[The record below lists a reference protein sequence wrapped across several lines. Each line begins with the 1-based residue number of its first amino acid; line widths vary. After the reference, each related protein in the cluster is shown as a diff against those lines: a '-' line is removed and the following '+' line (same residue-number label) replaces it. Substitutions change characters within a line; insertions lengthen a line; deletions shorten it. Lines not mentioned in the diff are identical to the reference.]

1 MKRAASI
8 IFIVLLYCSCSD
20 KPQKA
25 EKRITNPFF
34 ATANEHLTKGRRDSA
49 FVYFNQA
56 KDLYLEQKDSLAA
69 GICLINMAI
78 ISTDSGDFFGGQELS
93 LEAVSYFE
101 ETNPLDHV
109 YLVSNYNN
117 LGIASSS
124 LKRYDKAIEF
134 YTKSLQFTADSA
146 YTRILKNNIA
156 NSYRRSGDLKK
167 AIATFNPILAEETD
181 TINRARILSN
191 YAYTRWLFNPVYN
204 PEPALREALNNR
216 IAAGDRWGEI
226 TSYSHLTDYFLTK
239 QPDSALLYSKKMYEL
254 SQSLKGLDDQL
265 EALQKLISLS
275 PPMASRVYFNR
286 YRVLDDSIQNAR
298 NSAKN
303 QFALVR
309 YETERHKSENL
320 SLQQKN
326 TTRNSL
332 IILLGTL
339 IISGS
344 IIASVWHRR
353 REKRLALE
361 AANAVKESQ
370 LKTSKKVHDVVAN
383 GLYRLISEL
392 ENDEQVD
399 RSRILDDMEN
409 LYEKSRDISYDDMS
423 IRTKSSEFHS
433 SVSGMLMS
441 FAAPETRVV
450 IVGNSRDLWQGLNE
464 DKRNNLY
471 YVLQELM
478 VNMTKHSNAGSVAIR
493 FERVKDQI
501 NVTYNDNGVGIPEDQ
516 IFKNGL
522 SNTGNRIKSISGS
535 IIFGKSTTGGLNVQI
550 QVPVR

>member
-1 MKRAASI
+1 MKRAASVI
-8 IFIVLLYCSCSD
+8 LIVLLYCSCSD

-25 EKRITNPFF
+25 EKRAINPFF
-34 ATANEHLTKGRRDSA
+34 ATANEHLTNGSRDSA
-49 FVYFNQA
+49 FLYFNQA

-93 LEAVSYFE
+93 LEAIPYFDE
-101 ETNPLDHV
+101 ANPLDHV

-167 AIATFNPILAEETD
+167 AIATFKPILAKETD
-181 TINRARILSN
+181 TISRARILSN
-191 YAYTRWLFNPVYN
+191 YAYTRWLFNPAFN

-254 SQSLKGLDDQL
+254 SQSLNGFDDQL

-361 AANAVKESQ
+361 AANAVRESQ

-399 RSRILDDMEN
+399 RNRILDDMEN

-423 IRTKSSEFHS
+423 IRTESSEYHS
-433 SVSGMLMS
+433 SLSGMLMS

-501 NVTYNDNGVGIPEDQ
+501 NVTYNDNGRGIREDQ
-516 IFKNGL
+516 VFKNGL

-550 QVPVR
+550 QVPVT